1 MQMIHFLGVDVSQDW
16 FDVAIFGSAKPAQ
29 FSNNAEGFAAF
40 ARHCVDL
47 DWSKCFV
54 VVEATG
60 GYETRLLRFLITQGV
75 HVHRATPLHAKHFI
89 KSLGHKA
96 KTDKIDALALARYA
110 VERHAELP
118 VFVFPDEEQSAFNDL
133 MMRRND
139 LVAFAAA
146 EKVRASQPRYKDAA
160 SSVMQSVEAMLGFIT
175 AQIAEIEAELDA
187 LVDASPSLSRRI
199 ETLRSI
205 KGVGRLSAYTLQ
217 AFMPELGTLTRRT
230 AASLA
235 GCAPH
240 PRDSGIK
247 NRKRSVF
254 GGRGTVKRILFL
266 AAMAARRYEPTLK
279 AFFEKL
285 VANGK
290 PKMVA
295 LTALMRKIIVIANA
309 RLKQNNLQS
318 TW

>member
-16 FDVAIFGSAKPAQ
+16 FDVAIFGAAKPAQ
-29 FSNNAEGFAAF
+29 FSNDAEGFATF
-40 ARHCVDL
+40 ARHCSDF

-60 GYETRLLRFLITQGV
+60 GYETRLLRFLIAQGAK
-75 HVHRATPLHAKHFI
+75 VHRATPLHAKHFVR
-89 KSLGHKA
+89 SLGLKA

-118 VFVFPDEEQSAFNDL
+118 AFVFPDEEQSAFNDL
-133 MMRRND
+133 MMRRHD

-146 EKVRASQPRYKDAA
+146 EKARAAQPRYKDAA
-160 SSVMQSVEAMLGFIT
+160 PSVMASVEAMLDFID
-175 AQIAEIEAELDA
+175 AQIAAIEAELDA
-187 LVDASPSLSRRI
+187 LVETSPTLSRRI
-199 ETLRSI
+199 ETLRTV
-205 KGVGRLSAYTLQ
+205 KGIGRLSAYTLQ

-247 NRKRSVF
+247 NGKRSVF
-254 GGRGTVKRILFL
+254 GGRGTVKRMLFL

-295 LTALMRKIIVIANA
+295 LTALMRKIVVIANA
-309 RLKQNNLQS
+309 RLKEINLQS

>member
-29 FSNNAEGFAAF
+29 FPNDAEGYAAF
-40 ARHCVDL
+40 AQHCVDL
-47 DWSKCFV
+47 DWSTCFV

-60 GYETRLLRFLITQGV
+60 GYETRLLRFLIAQGA

-89 KSLGHKA
+89 KSLGLKA

-110 VERHAELP
+110 RERHSELP
-118 VFVFPDEEQSAFNDL
+118 LFAFPDIEQSRFNDL
-133 MMRRND
+133 MMRRQD

-146 EKVRASQPRYKDAA
+146 EKARASQPRYKDAS
-160 SSVMQSVEAMLGFIT
+160 SSVMHSIEAMLGFIET
-175 AQIAEIEAELDA
+175 QIAAIEAELDA
-187 LVDASPSLSRRI
+187 LVETSPVLSRRI
-199 ETLRSI
+199 ETLRSV
-205 KGVGRLSAYTLQ
+205 KGVGRISAYTLQ
-217 AFMPELGTLTRRT
+217 AFMPELGTLTRKT

-240 PRDSGIK
+240 PRESGIK
-247 NRKRSVF
+247 SRKRSVF
-254 GGRGTVKRILFL
+254 GGRGTVKRMLFL
-266 AAMAARRYEPTLK
+266 AAMAARRYEPALK

-285 VANGK
+285 VASGK

-309 RLKQNNLQS
+309 RLKELNLQS

>member
-1 MQMIHFLGVDVSQDW
+1 MIHFLGVDVSQDW
-16 FDVAIFGSAKPAQ
+16 FDVAIFGAAKPAQ
-29 FSNNAEGFAAF
+29 FSNDAEGFATF
-40 ARHCVDL
+40 ARHCSDF

-60 GYETRLLRFLITQGV
+60 GYETRLLRFLIAQGAK
-75 HVHRATPLHAKHFI
+75 VHRATPLHAKHFVR
-89 KSLGHKA
+89 SLGLKA

-118 VFVFPDEEQSAFNDL
+118 AFVFPDEEQSAFNDL
-133 MMRRND
+133 MMRRHD

-146 EKVRASQPRYKDAA
+146 EKARAAQPRYKDAA
-160 SSVMQSVEAMLGFIT
+160 PSVMASVEAMLDFID
-175 AQIAEIEAELDA
+175 AQIAAIEAELDA
-187 LVDASPSLSRRI
+187 LVETSPTLSRRI
-199 ETLRSI
+199 ETLRTV
-205 KGVGRLSAYTLQ
+205 KGIGRLSAYTLQ

-247 NRKRSVF
+247 NGKRSVF
-254 GGRGTVKRILFL
+254 GGRGTVKRMLFL

-295 LTALMRKIIVIANA
+295 LTALMRKIVVIANA
-309 RLKQNNLQS
+309 RLKEINLQS